1 MNQPKQ
7 HALPAYVKH
16 ARLAAWV
23 AEVAA
28 LTEPDAIVWCDGTQE
43 ESDKLCQQMIASG
56 SMVKLNPAK
65 RKNSY
70 LVLSD
75 PSDVAR
81 VEDRT
86 FVCTPDPDDA
96 GPNNNWE
103 HPDKMKETLRGL
115 FKGCMR
121 GRTMYVIPFSMGPI
135 GSPIAHIGVELSDS
149 PYVVVSMRIMARMGR
164 AVLDQL
170 GSDGVFVPC
179 VHSVGHP
186 LEAGRRTS

>member
-103 HPDKMKETLRGL
+103 HPDKMNSRL
-115 FKGCMR
+115 M
-121 GRTMYVIPFSMGPI
+121 
-135 GSPIAHIGVELSDS
+135 ELD
-149 PYVVVSMRIMARMGR
+149 
-164 AVLDQL
+164 DKHH
-170 GSDGVFVPC
+170 C
-179 VHSVGHP
+179 
-186 LEAGRRTS
+186 

>member
-7 HALPAYVKH
+7 HTAPAFVKH
-16 ARLAAWV
+16 ARLVAWV

-28 LTEPDAIVWCDGTQE
+28 LTQPDDIVWCDGSQE
-43 ESDKLCQQMIASG
+43 EADRLFAQMIAAG
-56 SMVKLNPAK
+56 SVVKLNPAK

-86 FVCTPDPDDA
+86 YVCTSDPDDA

-103 HPDKMKETLRGL
+103 HPDNAG
-115 FKGCMR
+115 
-121 GRTMYVIPFSMGPI
+121 GPQR
-135 GSPIAHIGVELSDS
+135 PPA
-149 PYVVVSMRIMARMGR
+149 
-164 AVLDQL
+164 
-170 GSDGVFVPC
+170 
-179 VHSVGHP
+179 
-186 LEAGRRTS
+186 